1 MNKKG
6 QAGTIGLV
14 MIVTITVIVGL
25 VLLTGTAPF
34 IGTAT
39 QTGTFTGQV
48 TPSGLLPG
56 IDLTGQEL
64 ITLTSVINGSGAA
77 VDCTAN
83 FTIAEGV
90 SPRTGTK
97 RIIMQNTSL
106 GTQACGNGGAA
117 SKINLTYTYG
127 PEGYIDDAGGRAIA
141 PLILIFFALA
151 IAVVALIPS
160 LRSGLKDFI
169 GM

>member
-1 MNKKG
+1 MNTKG
-6 QAGTIGLV
+6 QGVTIGLL
-14 MIVTITVIVGL
+14 IITAVTIIVGL
-25 VLLTGTAPF
+25 VLLTGTSPF

-39 QTGTFTGQV
+39 TTGTANYQV
-48 TPSGLLPG
+48 TPNPSTS
-56 IDLTGQEL
+56 IDLLGQEL

-77 VDCTAN
+77 VDCSAN

-97 RIIMQNTSL
+97 RILLTNTT
-106 GTQACGNGGAA
+106 GTKWCGNGATTA
-117 SKINLTYTYG
+117 LVNVTYTYG
-127 PEGYIDDAGGRAIA
+127 PEGYIDDAAGRAVA

-160 LRSGLKDFI
+160 LRSGIAEF
-169 GM
+169 MSR